1 MSKHRVLN
9 EERESEGKERTPRI
23 DVFIHLILKLNR
35 KKDKPER
42 AREHF
47 ELDWGWGLGGEV
59 RKKNCK

>member
-1 MSKHRVLN
+1 MSKHRILN
-9 EERESEGKERTPRI
+9 EERESEGKECTPRI
-23 DVFIHLILKLNR
+23 DVFIHLILKLKR

-42 AREHF
+42 AREHS